1 MRHLSN
7 PNLEYLKYD
16 EVVSMAIALGIPIK
30 HVYNYLA
37 TLGVQGERARII
49 KPDLL
54 SYAPAI
60 KVAYKKGEPVTGVR
74 RCDCCGAIEIITIKV
89 LTL

>member
-16 EVVSMAIALGIPIK
+16 EVVSMAITLGIPLK

-37 TLGVQGERARII
+37 ACEVQSERVKVI
-49 KPDLL
+49 KPDELG
-54 SYAPAI
+54 YEPAI
-60 KVAYKKGEPVTGVR
+60 KIAYKNGELVIGVR
-74 RCDCCGAIEIITIKV
+74 RCDCCGAIEIITKKY
-89 LTL
+89 